1 MSSQEIETIFSNIN
15 DILNL
20 NREILRELKKLEP
33 SNNKST
39 TTGSNS
45 SNPLEVGDMERMLSI
60 GDVFLKYSDYLKM

>member
-39 TTGSNS
+39 GSNG
-45 SNPLEVGDMERMLSI
+45 SNPLDVGDMERMLSI